1 MNKFSI
7 HAILFTLFGGLLSCV
22 TGPPITGPEPSHAV
36 REAER
41 VESAVRR
48 NLEEA
53 ETEECVRVC
62 EHLARLDGRS
72 LTPEALQACEG
83 KCRDHS
89 TPERNRCL
97 LNLER
102 VSELDRCGY

>member
-22 TGPPITGPEPSHAV
+22 TGPSIAGLEPSPVV

-48 NLEEA
+48 NLDEPEPA
-53 ETEECVRVC
+53 ECVRVC
-62 EHLARLDGRS
+62 EHLARLDGLQ
-72 LTPEALQACEG
+72 LTPEALEECAG
-83 KCRDHS
+83 RCRDHS
-89 TPERNRCL
+89 TRERNRCL
-97 LNLER
+97 LNLKGL
-102 VSELDRCGY
+102 SELNRCGY